1 MLIMAVVMTAFLC
14 TYMHTGSRSGNLQSL
29 LLTKLEREMEIERPF
44 SCCWGELYVQDELG
58 AAIHSS
64 TEQTT
69 RKRALKVS
77 QRFLGSI
84 ILSAICSCSW
94 DEVMWG
100 MDSASFSQLFHVTDV
115 LKFCILHLDGWELFS
130 LVQIKPSLTALFTSP
145 QLYALLWL

>member
-14 TYMHTGSRSGNLQSL
+14 TYMHTGSRSRSGNLQSL
-29 LLTKLEREMEIERPF
+29 LSTKLEREMEIERPF
-44 SCCWGELYVQDELG
+44 SCCWGELYVHDELG

-64 TEQTT
+64 AEQTT

-77 QRFLGSI
+77 QRCLGSI
-84 ILSAICSCSW
+84 ILPAICSCSW

-100 MDSASFSQLFHVTDV
+100 IDSASFSRLFHLTDI

-130 LVQIKPSLTALFTSP
+130 LVQIKPRLTARFTSP
-145 QLYALLWL
+145 QLYALL